1 MLVLFPEKHFFRKMF
16 WRIQKCKNTE
26 CRSIVLL
33 SKKNIQCKK
42 NGPIFITMGHQY
54 VYGYYCPECGKYNY
68 ISDDEIPKR
77 VQLDIRF
84 EIEIKEPF
92 QVRKRTFALI
102 EDEEENEITDEIAN
116 ETTHEG

>member
-33 SKKNIQCKK
+33 SKKDIKSEK
-42 NGPIFITMGHQY
+42 ITIPIMILCGMRY
-54 VYGYYCPECGKYNY
+54 RYGFYCRKCGEYNY
-68 ISDDEIPKR
+68 ISNDEIPKR

-84 EIEIKEPF
+84 EIEIKEQF
-92 QVRKRTFALI
+92 QIRKRIFDLI
-102 EDEEENEITDEIAN
+102 EDEEENETNNKD
-116 ETTHEG
+116 